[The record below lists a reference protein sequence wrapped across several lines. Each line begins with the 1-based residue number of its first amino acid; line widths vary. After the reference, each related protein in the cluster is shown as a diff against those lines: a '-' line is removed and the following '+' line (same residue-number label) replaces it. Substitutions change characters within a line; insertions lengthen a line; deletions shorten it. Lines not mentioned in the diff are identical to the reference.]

1 MNYLSSFSLVWIGM
15 LLIVACQGEKDFSLP
30 YEKFVL
36 DNGLQVVLHED
47 KSDPIVSVAIQYHV
61 GSAREKP
68 GKTGFAH
75 LFEHML
81 FQRSEHLGRNE
92 FFKKIGELG
101 GSFNGATGPDGT
113 VYYETVPRDALEKVL
128 WMESDRMGFFINT
141 VTRKGLEREID
152 VVSNE
157 KRQNENR
164 PFGQSNGMMLKQ
176 FYPEGHPYRWP
187 VIGSIADLHGATV
200 DDIKQFY
207 RKYYAPNNATLVV
220 AGDFDR
226 REVEAM
232 IRKYFGE
239 IPAREE
245 VEPVRPI
252 PVQLEKTS
260 KYVLEDR
267 FANAPGLEMNFSGAE
282 QFHPDAYPLRILA
295 LLLSYGKNA
304 PFYKVLVEDNKLAS
318 YVNVASS
325 SLELS
330 GQVSVSVKAYKETD
344 LNTVYRG
351 IQEAFERFEQEG
363 IRDNDLERMKIMQE
377 TMLYNVMMSLES
389 KTQALARNNV
399 FAGRPDQMVIDLAHY
414 QAVTKEEVMRV
425 YRKYVRG
432 KHFVALS
439 TVPQGQTSLALTG
452 SVVVRPDE
460 DSPVGQKLVADE
472 GAVTDDDPYEYT
484 PSVFDRSVEPPLL
497 ANTPESAM
505 PPVWTGEMSNGMK
518 VKGMAYTELP
528 VVQFAV
534 YLNSGML
541 CEPKGK
547 SGLARLTAAVLN
559 CGTRTKT
566 PEELEVALGLL
577 GARVS
582 FGVSTERMQLSGSCL
597 KKNFP
602 QVLRLVEEMLLEPR
616 WDETALEL
624 ARKRMIGNIRQS
636 STEPKVLARHVF
648 RQMMYGPENVLSN
661 SALASE
667 KEVAAITMEDIKTFY
682 KTHIVPGQATF
693 DFVGGYEKKEVMK
706 FLQPLARTWTT
717 GGASQERLNL
727 NFMAPQAKVYFVDYP
742 GAKQSY
748 ILLGCPAMPKAS
760 NDYYPA
766 KMVNQL
772 LGASSNALLFDV
784 LRLQHGY
791 TYGAYSFFD
800 CGKYANEFR
809 ATSSVQAAYT
819 LEAMQ
824 LFKSCISTYGEQFTE
839 QSLVKTKD
847 AMFKENAAAF
857 EMPDARLDLLSEMT
871 VDGLPVDDLNTMSNK
886 LSLKRQEQLLKRMTL
901 PEAKACI
908 RNWLDY
914 DRMFFVVVGDAASQL
929 DRIRKSGLGEVKVVD
944 LQELR

>member
-187 VIGSIADLHGATV
+187 VIGSIADLHGVTV

-363 IRDNDLERMKIMQE
+363 IRDNDLERVKIMQE

-766 KMVNQL
+766 KMVNQR

-871 VDGLPVDDLNTMSNK
+871 VDGLPVDDL
-886 LSLKRQEQLLKRMTL
+886 KRQEQLLKRMTL

>member
-187 VIGSIADLHGATV
+187 VIGSIADLHGVTV

-295 LLLSYGKNA
+295 LLLSYGKNV

-363 IRDNDLERMKIMQE
+363 IRDNDLERVKIMQE

-871 VDGLPVDDLNTMSNK
+871 VDGLPVDDL
-886 LSLKRQEQLLKRMTL
+886 KRQEQLLKRMTL

>member
-232 IRKYFGE
+232 IRKYYGE

-871 VDGLPVDDLNTMSNK
+871 VDGLPVDDL
-886 LSLKRQEQLLKRMTL
+886 KRQEQLLKRMTL

>member
-460 DSPVGQKLVADE
+460 DSLVGQKLVADE

-871 VDGLPVDDLNTMSNK
+871 VDGLPVDDL
-886 LSLKRQEQLLKRMTL
+886 KRQEQLLKRMTL

>member
-1 MNYLSSFSLVWIGM
+1 
-15 LLIVACQGEKDFSLP
+15 
-30 YEKFVL
+30 
-36 DNGLQVVLHED
+36 
-47 KSDPIVSVAIQYHV
+47 
-61 GSAREKP
+61 
-68 GKTGFAH
+68 
-75 LFEHML
+75 ML

-871 VDGLPVDDLNTMSNK
+871 VDGLPVDDL
-886 LSLKRQEQLLKRMTL
+886 KRQEQLLKRMTL

>member
-377 TMLYNVMMSLES
+377 TMLYNLMMSLES

-871 VDGLPVDDLNTMSNK
+871 VDGLPVDDL
-886 LSLKRQEQLLKRMTL
+886 KRQEQLLKRMTL

>member
-847 AMFKENAAAF
+847 AMFKENATAF

-871 VDGLPVDDLNTMSNK
+871 VDGLPVDD
-886 LSLKRQEQLLKRMTL
+886 LKRQEQLLKRMTL

>member
-693 DFVGGYEKKEVMK
+693 DSVGGYEKKEVMK

-871 VDGLPVDDLNTMSNK
+871 VDGLPVDDL
-886 LSLKRQEQLLKRMTL
+886 KRQEQLLKRMTL

>member
-460 DSPVGQKLVADE
+460 DSPVGQRLVADE

-636 STEPKVLARHVF
+636 STEPKVLARRVF

-871 VDGLPVDDLNTMSNK
+871 VDGLPVDDL
-886 LSLKRQEQLLKRMTL
+886 KRQEQLLKRMTL

>member
-113 VYYETVPRDALEKVL
+113 GYYETVPRDALEKVL

-871 VDGLPVDDLNTMSNK
+871 VDGLPVDDL
-886 LSLKRQEQLLKRMTL
+886 KRQEQLLKRMTL

>member
-648 RQMMYGPENVLSN
+648 RQMMYGPENVLAN
-661 SALASE
+661 AALASD

-871 VDGLPVDDLNTMSNK
+871 VDGLPVDDL
-886 LSLKRQEQLLKRMTL
+886 KRQEQLLKRMTL

>member
-113 VYYETVPRDALEKVL
+113 VYYETVPRDALVKVL

-232 IRKYFGE
+232 MRKYFGE

-871 VDGLPVDDLNTMSNK
+871 VDGLPVDDL
-886 LSLKRQEQLLKRMTL
+886 KRQEQLLKRMTL

>member
-61 GSAREKP
+61 GSP

-871 VDGLPVDDLNTMSNK
+871 VDGLPVDDL
-886 LSLKRQEQLLKRMTL
+886 KRQEQLLKRMTL

>member
-187 VIGSIADLHGATV
+187 VIGSIADLHGVTV

-363 IRDNDLERMKIMQE
+363 IRDNDLERVKIMQE

-582 FGVSTERMQLSGSCL
+582 FCVSTERMQLSGSCL

-871 VDGLPVDDLNTMSNK
+871 VDGLPVDDL
-886 LSLKRQEQLLKRMTL
+886 KRQEQLLKRMTL

>member
-871 VDGLPVDDLNTMSNK
+871 VDGLPWM
-886 LSLKRQEQLLKRMTL
+886 
-901 PEAKACI
+901 I
-908 RNWLDY
+908 
-914 DRMFFVVVGDAASQL
+914 
-929 DRIRKSGLGEVKVVD
+929 
-944 LQELR
+944 

>member
-839 QSLVKTKD
+839 QSLAKTKD

-871 VDGLPVDDLNTMSNK
+871 VDGLPVDD
-886 LSLKRQEQLLKRMTL
+886 LKRQEQLLKRMTL

>member
-260 KYVLEDR
+260 KYFLEDR

-809 ATSSVQAAYT
+809 ATPSVQAAYT

-871 VDGLPVDDLNTMSNK
+871 VDGLPVDDW
-886 LSLKRQEQLLKRMTL
+886 KRQGQAL
-901 PEAKACI
+901 
-908 RNWLDY
+908 
-914 DRMFFVVVGDAASQL
+914 
-929 DRIRKSGLGEVKVVD
+929 
-944 LQELR
+944 

>member
-36 DNGLQVVLHED
+36 DNGLQVVLHD
-47 KSDPIVSVAIQYHV
+47 DPIVSVAIQYHV

-871 VDGLPVDDLNTMSNK
+871 VDGLPVDDL
-886 LSLKRQEQLLKRMTL
+886 KRQEQLLKRMTL

>member
-871 VDGLPVDDLNTMSNK
+871 VDGLPVDDL
-886 LSLKRQEQLLKRMTL
+886 KRQEQLLKRMTL

-908 RNWLDY
+908 RNCLDY

>member
-766 KMVNQL
+766 KMVNQR

-871 VDGLPVDDLNTMSNK
+871 VDGLPVDDL
-886 LSLKRQEQLLKRMTL
+886 KRQEQLLKRMTL

>member
-1 MNYLSSFSLVWIGM
+1 MRINPILSCPWRFSIMWDRRGR
-15 LLIVACQGEKDFSLP
+15 SL
-30 YEKFVL
+30 
-36 DNGLQVVLHED
+36 
-47 KSDPIVSVAIQYHV
+47 
-61 GSAREKP
+61 EKP
-68 GKTGFAH
+68 DS
-75 LFEHML
+75 LIL

-871 VDGLPVDDLNTMSNK
+871 VDGLPVDDL
-886 LSLKRQEQLLKRMTL
+886 KRQEQLLKRMTL

>member
-559 CGTRTKT
+559 CGNRTKT

-871 VDGLPVDDLNTMSNK
+871 VDGLPVDDL
-886 LSLKRQEQLLKRMTL
+886 KRQEQLLKRMTL

>member
-304 PFYKVLVEDNKLAS
+304 PFYK
-318 YVNVASS
+318 
-325 SLELS
+325 
-330 GQVSVSVKAYKETD
+330 
-344 LNTVYRG
+344 YRG

-871 VDGLPVDDLNTMSNK
+871 VDGLPVDDL
-886 LSLKRQEQLLKRMTL
+886 KRQEQLLKRMTL

>member
-460 DSPVGQKLVADE
+460 DSPVGQRLVADE

-871 VDGLPVDDLNTMSNK
+871 VDGLPVDDL
-886 LSLKRQEQLLKRMTL
+886 KRQEQLLKRMTL

-908 RNWLDY
+908 RNLLDY

>member
-47 KSDPIVSVAIQYHV
+47 KSDPIVSVAIRYHV

-871 VDGLPVDDLNTMSNK
+871 VDGLPVDDL
-886 LSLKRQEQLLKRMTL
+886 KRQEQLLKRMTL

>member
-439 TVPQGQTSLALTG
+439 TVPQWQTSLALTG

-871 VDGLPVDDLNTMSNK
+871 VDGLPVDDL
-886 LSLKRQEQLLKRMTL
+886 KRQEQLLKRMTL

>member
-414 QAVTKEEVMRV
+414 QAVTKEEAMMV

-871 VDGLPVDDLNTMSNK
+871 VDGLPVDDL
-886 LSLKRQEQLLKRMTL
+886 KRQEQLLKRMTL

>member
-176 FYPEGHPYRWP
+176 FYPEGHPYSWP

-871 VDGLPVDDLNTMSNK
+871 VDGLPVDDL
-886 LSLKRQEQLLKRMTL
+886 KRQEQLLKRMTL

>member
-61 GSAREKP
+61 GSAREKL

-871 VDGLPVDDLNTMSNK
+871 VDGLPVDDL
-886 LSLKRQEQLLKRMTL
+886 KRQEQLLKRMTL

>member
-226 REVEAM
+226 REVETM

-363 IRDNDLERMKIMQE
+363 IRDNDLERVKIMQE

-399 FAGRPDQMVIDLAHY
+399 FTGRPDQMVIDLAHY

-460 DSPVGQKLVADE
+460 DSPVGQRLVADE

-871 VDGLPVDDLNTMSNK
+871 VDGLPVDDL
-886 LSLKRQEQLLKRMTL
+886 KRQEQLLKRMTL

>member
-661 SALASE
+661 SALATE

-871 VDGLPVDDLNTMSNK
+871 VDGLPVDDL
-886 LSLKRQEQLLKRMTL
+886 KRQEQLLKRMTL

>member
-128 WMESDRMGFFINT
+128 WMESDRMGYFINT

-439 TVPQGQTSLALTG
+439 TVPQGQASLALTG

-871 VDGLPVDDLNTMSNK
+871 VDGLPVDDL
-886 LSLKRQEQLLKRMTL
+886 KRQEQLLKRMTL

>member
-460 DSPVGQKLVADE
+460 DSPVGQRLVADE

-766 KMVNQL
+766 KMVTQL

-871 VDGLPVDDLNTMSNK
+871 VDGLPVDDL
-886 LSLKRQEQLLKRMTL
+886 KRQEQLLKRMTL

>member
-113 VYYETVPRDALEKVL
+113 VFYETVPRDALEKVL

-791 TYGAYSFFD
+791 TYGSYSFFD

-871 VDGLPVDDLNTMSNK
+871 VDGLPVDDL
-886 LSLKRQEQLLKRMTL
+886 KRQEQLLKRMTL

>member
-871 VDGLPVDDLNTMSNK
+871 VDGLPVDDL
-886 LSLKRQEQLLKRMTL
+886 KRQEQLLKRMTH
-901 PEAKACI
+901 PSWTGFEKVD
-908 RNWLDY
+908 W
-914 DRMFFVVVGDAASQL
+914 
-929 DRIRKSGLGEVKVVD
+929 VK
-944 LQELR
+944 

>member
-1 MNYLSSFSLVWIGM
+1 MRI
-15 LLIVACQGEKDFSLP
+15 
-30 YEKFVL
+30 
-36 DNGLQVVLHED
+36 
-47 KSDPIVSVAIQYHV
+47 DPIVSVAIQYHV

-187 VIGSIADLHGATV
+187 VIGSIADLHGVTV

-363 IRDNDLERMKIMQE
+363 IRDNDLERVKIMQE

-871 VDGLPVDDLNTMSNK
+871 VDGLPVDDL
-886 LSLKRQEQLLKRMTL
+886 KRQEQLLKRMTL

>member
-582 FGVSTERMQLSGSCL
+582 FGVSTERMQLSDSCL

-871 VDGLPVDDLNTMSNK
+871 VDGLPVDDL
-886 LSLKRQEQLLKRMTL
+886 KRQEQLLKRMTL

>member
-81 FQRSEHLGRNE
+81 FQCSEHLGRNE

-187 VIGSIADLHGATV
+187 VIGSIADLHGVTV

-363 IRDNDLERMKIMQE
+363 IRDNDLERVKIMQE

-871 VDGLPVDDLNTMSNK
+871 VDGLPVDDL
-886 LSLKRQEQLLKRMTL
+886 KRQEQLLKRMTL